1 MIHVPSSHFKPSPD
15 AAREAFVRAR
25 RWSRSRRAGRR
36 AEPPI
41 ELVAHLDPTGLVYV
55 VDLPAD
61 AFGCWSSRPRW

>member
-15 AAREAFVRAR
+15 AAGASFVRAR
-25 RWSRSRRAGRR
+25 RWSRARRTSRR

-41 ELVAHLDPTGLVYV
+41 ELVARLDPTGLVYV

-61 AFGCWSSRPRW
+61 PFGC